1 MGGKDFNK
9 GMEAG
14 ARPFEEKYR
23 EMGRQFQEVSDKIED
38 NLDRIKEMDGAILDE
53 MDSIQKKQFYTNN
66 TAMDIDI
73 LERGDR
79 ETLLSCLFTLVEA
92 EKQLTDLQQL
102 FIRSVKKYLEKDD
115 DRKPVKWSVL
125 KQGDWSIVETI
136 SGIEETKAIV
146 QALMEFLFLGYKNHK
161 EYLQKY
167 KVLFECFNL
176 NKKAFEEIKIYIDN
190 LYRATGLEGIAENYG
205 YVPEEIDEANFEK
218 EKETEIKNSYG
229 SVGKLSCLE
238 INDKV
243 VVTTGE
249 EKIYEDK
256 QVFLNGSIRL
266 EEYSTLKFKNCEV
279 ITSEERPEDWYGLI
293 YAESEGANVLF
304 EECTILHKTPKES
317 LVSINDEINK
327 IAFINCRI
335 KNCRQIVSGS
345 CINRKSIVD
354 IKHCYITQSRNGYL
368 LFCGWEIHL
377 FDSLV
382 DMEETFD
389 ENEKSKTISDES
401 YKYMMFK
408 SDKETVIDRCTFQN
422 IYNEEFQVNSNIKSS
437 IFENCIIKFDMHT
450 TNRFTK
456 GVVIDSIFKGC
467 VFKFL
472 PLVDSTC
479 GIKFENTEIYDCVG
493 YLPALELVNVKADRG
508 YLNLHAFSNVG
519 IKLKGCQFLNWSYND
534 YKDIV
539 DGNLLINFKDMAIS
553 GGFSS
558 EIIGCRFENLLMNE
572 NYLIGTREKG
582 TTFTIKNCKFINIK
596 TNSGE
601 IFRKS
606 WSCRKSGM
614 FKSKL
619 VTETATM
626 RISNCTGI

>member
-1 MGGKDFNK
+1 MSGKDFNK
-9 GMEAG
+9 GMEVG

-23 EMGRQFQEVSDKIED
+23 EMGRQLQEVSDKIEND
-38 NLDRIKEMDGAILDE
+38 MDRIKEMSGAILDE

-66 TAMDIDI
+66 TAADIDI

-79 ETLLSCLFTLVEA
+79 ETLLSCLLTLAEA

-136 SGIEETKAIV
+136 IGIEETKAIV

-167 KVLFECFNL
+167 EALFECFNL
-176 NKKAFEEIKIYIDN
+176 SKKGFDEIKIYIDN
-190 LYRATGLEGIAENYG
+190 LYRATGLVGIAENYG

-218 EKETEIKNSYG
+218 EQESEIKNSYG
-229 SVGKLSCLE
+229 CVGKLSCLE
-238 INDKV
+238 INDEA

-249 EKIYEDK
+249 EKVYEDK
-256 QVFLNGSIRL
+256 EIFLNGSIRL
-266 EEYSTLKFKNCEV
+266 EKYSTLKFENCEV
-279 ITSEERPEDWYGLI
+279 ITSEERPEGWYGLI
-293 YAESEGANVLF
+293 YAECEGANVLF
-304 EECTILHKTPKES
+304 ENCTILHKTKKES
-317 LVSINDEINK
+317 LIRINDEVNQ

-345 CINRKSIVD
+345 YINRKSIVD
-354 IKHCYITQSRNGYL
+354 VKNCYITQSQNDQF

-377 FDSLV
+377 INSIV
-382 DMEETFD
+382 DMEGTFD
-389 ENEKSKTISDES
+389 ENGKSRTISSEC
-401 YKYMMFK
+401 MFK
-408 SDKETVIDRCTFQN
+408 SDKETVIEGCTFRN
-422 IYNEEFQVNSNIKSS
+422 MYNEKFQVNSNIKNS
-437 IFENCIIKFDMHT
+437 IFENCIIEFDRPRGH
-450 TNRFTK
+450 FTK

-467 VFKFL
+467 VFRFL
-472 PLVDSTC
+472 LLSDSTC

-508 YLNLHAFSNVG
+508 YLNLHAFLNVG
-519 IKLKGCQFLNWSYND
+519 IKLRGCQFLNWSYND

-539 DGNLLINFKDMAIS
+539 DENVSPFIINSRDIAIS

-558 EIIGCRFENLLMNE
+558 EIIGCRFENLLMNQ
-572 NYLIGTREKG
+572 NYLIGTKEKG
-582 TTFTIKNCKFINIK
+582 TTFRIENCKFINIK

-606 WSCRKSGM
+606 WSYRKSGM